1 LAGLLQSWNSKSQRP
16 EASGM
21 AWNSKSEFRLRPLL
35 SLRGELSRCCRQAWN
50 TTGCVHLN
58 HPFPNAYDWTRH
70 MIFTWFVLICTV
82 NGACFFLLWIW
93 PENNARNLSRGR
105 RPSRRLGRC
114 GLACSEMFKELVV
127 FCIGSSS

>member
-1 LAGLLQSWNSKSQRP
+1 MGLVDSILQGVEGPDADFGGADSPDHLASDLCSFESFLQISSHSAVHWHQYIYIHHFYHLAGLLQSWNSKSQRP

-58 HPFPNAYDWTRH
+58 HPFPNAYD
-70 MIFTWFVLICTV
+70 
-82 NGACFFLLWIW
+82 
-93 PENNARNLSRGR
+93 
-105 RPSRRLGRC
+105 
-114 GLACSEMFKELVV
+114 
-127 FCIGSSS
+127 